1 MSQLR
6 ACLGRRTRRTQRNS
20 SHGGTQAPELERRT
34 DGPLRVDMGVTLD
47 KSEA

>member
-6 ACLGRRTRRTQRNS
+6 ACLGRRTRRTQCDPA
-20 SHGGTQAPELERRT
+20 HGGTQAPELERRT

-47 KSEA
+47 EAEA